1 MSLKM
6 LYFAKTI
13 LLTLS
18 NTNLS
23 KSDRRK
29 WKKILKMTPYVIIFK
44 GDQNLEILRK
54 VRNAKVLIGRKQK
67 RKWIL

>member
-67 RKWIL
+67 RRWIL

>member
-67 RKWIL
+67 RGWIL